1 MLGSQQ
7 PSLQDFARTLEEQL
21 DANIDSLRR
30 KLDEAAS
37 ALGPSGRDRNA
48 DAVDRARDLARGVES
63 MSRRLQERADA
74 RAQQGRDGR
83 QQGQQ
88 GQQQDQ
94 QGQQQGQQGQQG
106 QRGQQGQQGQAGQ
119 QGQQGQSGQ
128 QGQQGQGQSGQQGQG
143 GQGDRADGRG
153 QADGQ
158 PGGGDTDGGYRDGPG
173 GWGSRRPGD
182 WFSPEE
188 IRQFR
193 DEARRWT
200 GQGRELRD
208 LLRQQNIDPRELDEI
223 LRRLRELEDGRIYR
237 DADELLKL
245 QTTVTEGLK
254 RFEYDLRR
262 KVGNDADRALVTGS
276 DEVPPEFRK
285 LVEEYYRSLSK
296 GKQQDKQRQ

>member
-1 MLGSQQ
+1 VLGSQQ
-7 PSLQDFARTLEEQL
+7 PSLQDFARNLEEQL

-37 ALGPSGRDRNA
+37 ALGPSGRDCNA
-48 DAVDRARDLARGVES
+48 DALDRARELSRGVDS
-63 MSRRLQERADA
+63 FGRRMQERAES
-74 RAQQGRDGR
+74 RGQQGRDGR
-83 QQGQQ
+83 SQDQQGQQ
-88 GQQQDQ
+88 GQE
-94 QGQQQGQQGQQG
+94 GQQGQQG

-119 QGQQGQSGQ
+119 QGQQGQ
-128 QGQQGQGQSGQQGQG
+128 QGQSGQQGG
-143 GQGDRADGRG
+143 GRGDRADGRG
-153 QADGQ
+153 NQDGLA
-158 PGGGDTDGGYRDGPG
+158 GGGDTDGAWRGGPDG

-182 WFSPEE
+182 WLSPDE

-193 DEARRWT
+193 DEARRWI

-208 LLRQQNIDPRELDEI
+208 LLRQQNIDPKELDEI

-237 DADELLKL
+237 NADELLKL
-245 QTTVTEGLK
+245 QTLVSEGLK

-262 KVGNDADRALVTGS
+262 KVGDAADRALVTGS

-296 GKQQDKQRQ
+296 GKQ

>member
-1 MLGSQQ
+1 MG
-7 PSLQDFARTLEEQL
+7 
-21 DANIDSLRR
+21 
-30 KLDEAAS
+30 
-37 ALGPSGRDRNA
+37 
-48 DAVDRARDLARGVES
+48 
-63 MSRRLQERADA
+63 RRLQERADA

-88 GQQQDQ
+88 GQ
-94 QGQQQGQQGQQG
+94 
-106 QRGQQGQQGQAGQ
+106 AGQ

-128 QGQQGQGQSGQQGQG
+128 QGQQGQSGQRGQG

-158 PGGGDTDGGYRDGPG
+158 PGGGDTEGGFRDGPG

-285 LVEEYYRSLSK
+285 LVEEYYRSLSR
-296 GKQQDKQRQ
+296 GKQQEK